1 MDNEINIYVD
11 ESGNSGQ
18 FKINKEN
25 EINDIKEQPF
35 FVNAC
40 VVVNPNNEVPAI
52 NMYKDVKNAST
63 ENSQESEL
71 KNIFAK
77 ANNQMLEKLKIM
89 CMNKDYVLLN
99 INVYNKEFYIT
110 TLLISHLFCK
120 YPIEWDNILDYYII
134 CNNVFTQKNLLEKYI
149 DFLQNKSNETL
160 LQLIDLIL
168 QNKYLKTTFQ
178 DLILKHRCITIKDN
192 IAVQNEILEFHNE
205 FKKNTKDYQ
214 TLLPLHGISEIL
226 REYSTYNVNLYHDK
240 TCEYEM
246 ILKQEIENN
255 MPYIKSVEFV
265 DSKKYELI
273 QVSDNVSHIFNK
285 GMKDLFSKKYSQNT
299 FDKSTFD
306 SFATRTMF
314 DFIKII
320 GIENIKFTISIC
332 DTAYLHSCFEIYN
345 NQKLEKY
352 YSKIFEEKVNMI
364 INALYNTENIV
375 GGK

>member
-25 EINDIKEQPF
+25 KINDIDKQPF
-35 FVNAC
+35 FVNAL
-40 VVVNPNNEVPAI
+40 VVVKPKKVDIAT
-52 NMYKDVKNAST
+52 NMYKKVKDFSKENDKCEIKNILTKSNNASL
-63 ENSQESEL
+63 NQL
-71 KNIFAK
+71 KKMCKYKKSIQLDINI
-77 ANNQMLEKLKIM
+77 
-89 CMNKDYVLLN
+89 
-99 INVYNKEFYIT
+99 YNKEFYIS
-110 TLLISHLFCK
+110 TLLISHLFCDWLLH
-120 YPIEWDNILDYYII
+120 INNIVDFYMI
-134 CNNVFTQKNLLEKYI
+134 CNNVFTQKDIIKAYIIFINDKSKENLLNLTHSILTSKELQDSSKYDVLKDKCLNI
-149 DFLQNKSNETL
+149 QKSVELQNKIINF
-160 LQLIDLIL
+160 D
-168 QNKYLKTTFQ
+168 
-178 DLILKHRCITIKDN
+178 
-192 IAVQNEILEFHNE
+192 NE
-205 FKKNTKDYQ
+205 FQKGKAKFQ
-214 TLLPLHGISEIL
+214 TLIPLHGISEVLIQYY
-226 REYSTYNVNLYHDK
+226 RNDVYLYHDK

-320 GIENIKFTISIC
+320 GIENIKFTISIY
-332 DTAYLHSCFEIYN
+332 DTAHLHSCFEIYN

-364 INALYNTENIV
+364 INALYTAENIV